1 MQEVQSCDQ
10 NRQAETQPALGEL
23 KIITEKRRYIY
34 TLKIIIFIITI
45 IYTTYILQYSTIIYT
60 IIYTIIKEGK
70 RCIVNLP
77 DMNYVYCQIWEKR
90 HQYWLGIITSLS
102 SVGFSE
108 QNSSS
113 YRVFPGAS
121 VVKNLLSNSGDM
133 ALIPGQGIKFS
144 HAVGQ
149 LMPLATSKEKTAIHN
164 QDTPQSNKQ
173 IKYFFK

>member
-77 DMNYVYCQIWEKR
+77 DMSYVYCQI
-90 HQYWLGIITSLS
+90 
-102 SVGFSE
+102 
-108 QNSSS
+108 
-113 YRVFPGAS
+113 
-121 VVKNLLSNSGDM
+121 
-133 ALIPGQGIKFS
+133 
-144 HAVGQ
+144 
-149 LMPLATSKEKTAIHN
+149 
-164 QDTPQSNKQ
+164 
-173 IKYFFK
+173 